1 MDKGKVDHRLDL
13 ANQVILRNQ
22 TLERH
27 HLKFG
32 LLRQR
37 FLQHDTLNQK
47 SPQKARTLSAVWGRQ
62 LRRPYSV
69 SLIARSRIRGA

>member
-1 MDKGKVDHRLDL
+1 
-13 ANQVILRNQ
+13 VILRNQ

-27 HLKFG
+27 HLEFG

-47 SPQKARTLSAVWGRQ
+47 SPPKARTLSAV
-62 LRRPYSV
+62 
-69 SLIARSRIRGA
+69 